1 MTLLEIENKLN
12 ELQSKVD
19 TLSLKKQQL
28 TYPLDDNSQRIIN
41 DILKSSSGMTLVD
54 SGSFTGDTVISGL
67 SGDTDKI
74 YKLIVVADHST
85 AFDMSFQINEDTG
98 SNYEYLRHYAT
109 KQNLIG
115 PNTGTDFA
123 TGSLIKTSFITQKNY
138 TCELNI
144 SAISGKKRILSSNC
158 VGIDGSANY
167 YDTVN
172 ALGVWTNTVDPIESI
187 TIKTGSITEGNYFLF
202 KL

>member
-109 KQNLIG
+109 KQNLIC

-123 TGSLIKTSFITQKNY
+123 TCSLIKTSFITHKNY